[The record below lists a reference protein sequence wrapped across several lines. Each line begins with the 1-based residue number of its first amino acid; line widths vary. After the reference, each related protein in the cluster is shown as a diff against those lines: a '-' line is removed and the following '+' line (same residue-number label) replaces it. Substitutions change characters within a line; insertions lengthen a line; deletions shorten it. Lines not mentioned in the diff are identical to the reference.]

1 MRSRAVVIATNAYFL
16 AGILMRIIIDSGL
29 QVFVVDNDD
38 DLAEKMESAYPKFVF
53 VESCFHGNG
62 TDVYVHKLA
71 KRNRY
76 LRVVVWTAFELK
88 PRFAARFIEAGADSF
103 ISLRDT
109 DRNVKQAI
117 SQISCGLHYC
127 PADVEAVIDN
137 DFDDTVIGKELTD
150 RELEILK
157 MSVSGKSNGQISEV
171 LKISVNTIKTHKQ
184 ALYKKCGGKSLLDAL
199 RNGLK
204 KGIITDEDIV

>member
-1 MRSRAVVIATNAYFL
+1 MRNRAAVIATNAKFL
-16 AGILMRIIIDSGL
+16 AGVLMQIIIDSGL
-29 QVFVVDNDD
+29 KVCVVNNDD
-38 DLAEKMESAYPKFVF
+38 DLAEKLKSEYPKFVF

-71 KRNRY
+71 KHNRY
-76 LRVVVWTAFELK
+76 LRVVVWTAYELK

-109 DRNVKQAI
+109 DRNVKEAI
-117 SQISCGLHYC
+117 SQISYGQHYY

-137 DFDDTVIGKELTD
+137 DFDDSVICKELTN

-157 MSVSGKSNGQISEV
+157 MSASGKSNKQISEV

-184 ALYKKCGGKSLLDAL
+184 ALYKKCGGKTLLEVL
-199 RNGLK
+199 SNGIK
-204 KGIITDEDIV
+204 KGFITDDDFV